1 MGARRQ
7 ITFDKTELVLGF
19 PAGKKYVVLN
29 VSYEN
34 IQRIQFDPI
43 TELKLFRKIPSE
55 KITIITSKREQPI
68 AYTKLK
74 NEKFWDDYKSGFE
87 KVAGSNH
94 ITFADNT

>member
-19 PAGKKYVVLN
+19 PAGKKYIVLN
-29 VSYEN
+29 VSYED
-34 IQRIQFDPI
+34 IQRVQFDPI
-43 TELKLFRKIPSE
+43 TEMKLFRRIPSE
-55 KITIITSKREQPI
+55 KITIITSKRAQPI

-74 NEKFWDDYKSGFE
+74 NEKFWDDYRTGFVKFAE
-87 KVAGSNH
+87 NNH